1 MTQSSALHSPDV
13 RPADEGRPFE
23 PKIVGFL
30 CNWCS
35 YAGADLA
42 GVSRFQY
49 PPNLRV
55 IRVMCSG
62 RVDPSLVVR
71 AFSRGSDGVM
81 ILGCHP
87 GDCHYATGNYY
98 ARNRAQVLSQLFEAV
113 GLNTDRFLLDWVS
126 AGEGERFATLVGT
139 FTERVRA
146 LGPLG
151 TETGPGGKKLSAKEL
166 QERLTAASH
175 VVQGERVRWLVGRK
189 NELLGKGDVYGR
201 PISVETFDA
210 LLESSVADEY
220 LRNRLLLLTTN
231 HPLSVKELASE
242 IGMAPKKVLP
252 HVMALEQAGLM
263 TMAGIEGYSPRYQGV
278 QQMHDAQATD
288 GRTRHEESL

>member
-1 MTQSSALHSPDV
+1 MTANNKHSTGGQSASA
-13 RPADEGRPFE
+13 FE

-62 RVDPSLVVR
+62 RIDPPLVIR
-71 AFSRGSDGVM
+71 AFSRGADGVM

-98 ARNRAQVLSQLFEAV
+98 ARNRAQVLAQLFREV
-113 GLNTDRFLLDWVS
+113 GLDAGRFMLDWVS
-126 AGEGERFATLVGT
+126 AGEGERFASLVSS
-139 FTERVRA
+139 FTGQVRA
-146 LGPLG
+146 LGLLGSEFASAGERDELPL
-151 TETGPGGKKLSAKEL
+151 
-166 QERLTAASH
+166 RLNAATR
-175 VVQGERVRWLVGRK
+175 VVAGERVRWLMGRK
-189 NELLGKGDVYGR
+189 QEMLDKGDVYGR
-201 PISVETFDA
+201 SVAAQEYDA

-220 LRNRLLLLTTN
+220 LRNRLRLLTADR
-231 HPLSVKELASE
+231 PLSVVEMAGA
-242 IGMAPKKVLP
+242 IGLPPRHVLP
-252 HVMALEQAGLM
+252 HVMALEQGGLM
-263 TMAGIEGYSPRYQGV
+263 TMVKIVGYTPTYQGV
-278 QQMHDAQATD
+278 
-288 GRTRHEESL
+288 

>member
-1 MTQSSALHSPDV
+1 MTQTNDSHAQEERSVYA
-13 RPADEGRPFE
+13 FE
-23 PKIVGFL
+23 PRIVGFL

-62 RVDPSLVVR
+62 RVDSTLVIR
-71 AFSRGSDGVM
+71 AFSRGVDGVM

-98 ARNRAQVLSQLFEAV
+98 ARNRAQVLAQLFKAV
-113 GLNTDRFLLDWVS
+113 GLNEGRFLLDWVS
-126 AGEGERFATLVGT
+126 AGEGERFATLVSA
-139 FTERVRA
+139 FTEQVRA

-151 TETGPGGKKLSAKEL
+151 AAEGLRTDKGPLDEL
-166 QERLTAASH
+166 QQRLAAAQR
-175 VVQGERVRWLVGRK
+175 VVEGERVRWLVGRK
-189 NELLGKGDVYGR
+189 NELVDKGDVYGR
-201 PISVETFDA
+201 PISIEAFDE

-220 LRNRLLLLTTN
+220 LRSRLLLLTSDR
-231 HPLSVKELASE
+231 PLSVVE
-242 IGMAPKKVLP
+242 MAGAMGIPPRQVLS
-252 HVMALEQAGLM
+252 HVMALEQSGLM
-263 TMAGIEGYSPRYQGV
+263 TMVGIEGYSPKYQGV
-278 QQMHDAQATD
+278 
-288 GRTRHEESL
+288 

>member
-1 MTQSSALHSPDV
+1 MTETNVAHTPSGRSLSA
-13 RPADEGRPFE
+13 FE

-62 RVDPSLVVR
+62 RVDPTLVVR
-71 AFSRGSDGVM
+71 AFSRGVDGVM

-98 ARNRAQVLSQLFEAV
+98 ARNRAQVLAQLFEAV
-113 GLNTDRFLLDWVS
+113 GLNADRFLLDWVS
-126 AGEGERFATLVGT
+126 AGEGERFAALVST
-139 FTERVRA
+139 FTDRVRA

-151 TETGPGGKKLSAKEL
+151 TIEGLDLGDLH
-166 QERLTAASH
+166 QRLAAVRH
-175 VVQGERVRWLVGRK
+175 VVEGERIRWLVGRK
-189 NELLGKGDVYGR
+189 NELLDKGDVYGR
-201 PISVETFDA
+201 PISVEAFDA

-220 LRNRLLLLTTN
+220 LRNRLLLLTADR
-231 HPLSVKELASE
+231 PLSVVE
-242 IGMAPKKVLP
+242 MAGALDLSPRQVLSY
-252 HVMALEQAGLM
+252 VMALEQGGLM
-263 TMAGIEGYSPRYQGV
+263 AMVQIDGYTPKYQGV
-278 QQMHDAQATD
+278 
-288 GRTRHEESL
+288 

>member
-1 MTQSSALHSPDV
+1 MTQTSSLNSPG
-13 RPADEGRPFE
+13 GRSLSAFE

-49 PPNLRV
+49 PANLRV

-62 RVDPSLVVR
+62 RVDPALVIR
-71 AFSRGSDGVM
+71 AFSRGVDGVM

-98 ARNRAQVLSQLFEAV
+98 ARNRAQVLAQLFEAI
-113 GLNTDRFLLDWVS
+113 GLDANRFLLDWVS
-126 AGEGERFATLVGT
+126 AGEGERFATLVAS
-139 FTERVRA
+139 FTDRVRA

-151 TETGPGGKKLSAKEL
+151 TAEGLGPGDL
-166 QERLTAASH
+166 QHRLTAAHH
-175 VVQGERVRWLVGRK
+175 VVKGERIRWLVGRK
-189 NELLGKGDVYGR
+189 NDLLDKGDVYGR
-201 PISVETFDA
+201 PIAVEAFDA

-220 LRNRLLLLTTN
+220 LRSRLLLLTADR
-231 HPLSVKELASE
+231 PLSVVEMAGA
-242 IGMAPKKVLP
+242 IGMPPREVLP
-252 HVMALEQAGLM
+252 HVMALEQSGLM
-263 TMAGIEGYSPRYQGV
+263 TMVRIEGYSPTYQGV
-278 QQMHDAQATD
+278 
-288 GRTRHEESL
+288 

>member
-1 MTQSSALHSPDV
+1 MTQI
-13 RPADEGRPFE
+13 EFE

-62 RVDPSLVVR
+62 RVDPPLVIR
-71 AFSRGSDGVM
+71 AFSRGADGVM

-98 ARNRAQVLSQLFEAV
+98 ARNRAQVLARLFQEA
-113 GLNTDRFLLDWVS
+113 GMDAGRFMLDWVS
-126 AGEGERFATLVGT
+126 AGEGERFATLVSN
-139 FTERVRA
+139 FTSQVRA

-151 TETGPGGKKLSAKEL
+151 SELASATEKDEL
-166 QERLTAASH
+166 PLRLAAATR
-175 VVQGERVRWLVGRK
+175 VVGGERVRWLVGRK
-189 NELLGKGDVYGR
+189 QELLEKGDVYGR
-201 PISVETFDA
+201 PVRVEAFDE
-210 LLESSVADEY
+210 LLQESITDEY
-220 LRNRLLLLTTN
+220 LRNRLLLLTADR
-231 HPLSVKELASE
+231 PLSVVEMAGA
-242 IGMAPKKVLP
+242 IGMSPRQVLP
-252 HVMALEQAGLM
+252 HVMALEQSGLM
-263 TMAGIEGYSPRYQGV
+263 AMVKIEGYTPTYQGI
-278 QQMHDAQATD
+278 
-288 GRTRHEESL
+288 

>member
-1 MTQSSALHSPDV
+1 MTADSAHSTDYN
-13 RPADEGRPFE
+13 

-49 PPNLRV
+49 PPNIRV

-62 RVDPSLVVR
+62 RVDPPLVIR
-71 AFSRGSDGVM
+71 AFSRGVDGVM

-98 ARNRAQVLSQLFEAV
+98 ARNRAQVLAQLFESV
-113 GLNTDRFLLDWVS
+113 GLDAGRFVLDWVS
-126 AGEGERFATLVGT
+126 AGEGERFASLVSS
-139 FTERVRA
+139 FTEQVRA

-151 TETGPGGKKLSAKEL
+151 TELASVVEEGKDMQEEL
-166 QERLTAASH
+166 QLRLAAATR
-175 VVQGERVRWLVGRK
+175 VVAGERVRWLMGRK
-189 NELLGKGDVYGR
+189 QELLEKGDVYGR

-220 LRNRLLLLTTN
+220 LRNRLLLLTTER
-231 HPLSVKELASE
+231 PLSVIEMASA
-242 IGMAPKKVLP
+242 IGMQPRQVLP
-252 HVMALEQAGLM
+252 HVMALEQNGLM
-263 TMAGIEGYSPRYQGV
+263 AMVKIEGRTPTYQGI
-278 QQMHDAQATD
+278 
-288 GRTRHEESL
+288 

>member
-1 MTQSSALHSPDV
+1 MTANVSY
-13 RPADEGRPFE
+13 EYE

-62 RVDPSLVVR
+62 RVDPTLVIR
-71 AFSRGSDGVM
+71 AFSRGVDGVM

-98 ARNRAQVLSQLFEAV
+98 ARNRAQVLAQLFDAV
-113 GLNTDRFLLDWVS
+113 GMNADRFLLDWVS
-126 AGEGERFATLVGT
+126 AGEGERFASLVSR
-139 FTERVRA
+139 FTDQVRA
-146 LGPLG
+146 VGPLG
-151 TETGPGGKKLSAKEL
+151 SSEGVSVEEL
-166 QERLTAASH
+166 GQRLAAAH
-175 VVQGERVRWLVGRK
+175 RVVEGERVRWLVGRK
-189 NELLGKGDVYGR
+189 NELLDKGDVYGR
-201 PISVETFDA
+201 SLSSKAFDA

-220 LRNRLLLLTTN
+220 LRNRLMLLTVGR
-231 HPLSVKELASE
+231 PLSVVEMAE
-242 IGMAPKKVLP
+242 AVGIAPKQILP
-252 HVMALEQAGLM
+252 HVMALEQTGLM
-263 TMAGIEGYSPRYQGV
+263 TMVGIQGYSPRYQGAQETEP
-278 QQMHDAQATD
+278 QQNGEQNGMEC
-288 GRTRHEESL
+288 R

>member
-1 MTQSSALHSPDV
+1 MTQTNVPHSPSE
-13 RPADEGRPFE
+13 RSLSAFE

-62 RVDPSLVVR
+62 RVDPPLVIR
-71 AFSRGSDGVM
+71 AFSRGADGVM

-98 ARNRAQVLSQLFEAV
+98 ARNRAQVLAQLFDKV
-113 GLNTDRFLLDWVS
+113 GLDGGRFILDWVS
-126 AGEGERFATLVGT
+126 AGEGERFASLVSS
-139 FTERVRA
+139 FTDQVLA

-151 TETGPGGKKLSAKEL
+151 TELASAAERDEL
-166 QERLTAASH
+166 PLRLNAATR
-175 VVQGERVRWLVGRK
+175 VVGGERVRWLVGRK
-189 NELLGKGDVYGR
+189 QELLDKGDVYGR
-201 PISVETFDA
+201 IITVQEYDA

-220 LRNRLLLLTTN
+220 LRNRLLLLTADR
-231 HPLSVKELASE
+231 PLSVVEMAGA
-242 IGMAPKKVLP
+242 IGMPPRQVLP
-252 HVMALEQAGLM
+252 HVMALEQSGLM
-263 TMAGIEGYSPRYQGV
+263 AMVRIEGHSPTYQG
-278 QQMHDAQATD
+278 A
-288 GRTRHEESL
+288 